1 MMNKFFRTLP
11 IALLMLFVGTA
22 FAGHHKENDVA
33 QAFTQIVGQTEAEQA
48 ALKVMYEFMASF
60 NSRDVARWADTL
72 LFPHI
77 RVASGGVKLN
87 PTKSGFIAE
96 TDLEEFARI
105 NNWHHSEWNSIETV
119 QADSEKVHFKVRFTR
134 FNPAGEA
141 YVAFNSLYV
150 LQKTDQGWGIRG
162 RSSFAP

>member
-11 IALLMLFVGTA
+11 VALLMLFA
-22 FAGHHKENDVA
+22 SAAIAGHHTEDEA
-33 QAFTQIVGQTEAEQA
+33 APTFTQIVGQTEAEQA

-60 NSRDVARWADTL
+60 NARDVARWADTL

-77 RVASGGVKLN
+77 RVASGGVTVN
-87 PTKSGFIAE
+87 QTKSGFIAE
-96 TDLEEFARI
+96 TDLQEFARI
-105 NNWHHSEWNSIETV
+105 NNWHHSEWNSIETI

-134 FNPAGEA
+134 FNPVGEA
-141 YVAFNSLYV
+141 YVSFNSLYV

>member
-77 RVASGGVKLN
+77 RVASGGVKVN

>member
-1 MMNKFFRTLP
+1 MNNFFRTLP
-11 IALLMLFVGTA
+11 AALLILSA
-22 FAGHHKENDVA
+22 SAAIADHHKENDGA
-33 QAFTQIVGQTEAEQA
+33 QAFTQIVGQTESEQA

-60 NSRDVARWADTL
+60 NSRDIGRWADTL

-77 RVASGGVKLN
+77 RMASGGVKVN
-87 PTKSGFIAE
+87 PTKIGFIAE
-96 TDLEEFARI
+96 TDLQEFARI

-119 QADSEKVHFKVRFTR
+119 QADLEKVHFKVRFTR
-134 FNPAGEA
+134 YNPAGEA
-141 YVAFNSLYV
+141 YVSFKSLYV

>member
-1 MMNKFFRTLP
+1 MNKFCH
-11 IALLMLFVGTA
+11 IVSVALLIVLSSA
-22 FAGHHKENDVA
+22 AIAGHHKEHDA
-33 QAFTQIVGQTEAEQA
+33 APAFSQIVGQSEAEQA
-48 ALKVMYEFMASF
+48 AVKVMYEFMESF
-60 NSRDVARWADTL
+60 NARDVARWADTL

-77 RVASGGVKLN
+77 RVASGSVTVN

-96 TDLEEFARI
+96 TDLQEFARV
-105 NNWHHSEWNSIETV
+105 NNWHHSEWNSIETI
-119 QADSEKVHFKVRFTR
+119 QADSAKVHFKVRFTR

-141 YVAFNSLYV
+141 YVSFNSLYV

>member
-1 MMNKFFRTLP
+1 MMNKFFSALSV
-11 IALLMLFVGTA
+11 ALLTLVVSTVH
-22 FAGHHKENDVA
+22 AGHHKEA
-33 QAFTQIVGQTEAEQA
+33 ETKPTFTQIVGQTEAEQA

-77 RVASGGVKLN
+77 RVASGGVTVN
-87 PTKSGFIAE
+87 PTKSGFVAE

-105 NNWHHSEWNSIETV
+105 NNWHHSEWNSIETI

-134 FNPAGEA
+134 FNPAGQA
-141 YVAFNSLYV
+141 YVSFNSLYV

>member
-1 MMNKFFRTLP
+1 MNKFFRTLP
-11 IALLMLFVGTA
+11 VALLMLCA
-22 FAGHHKENDVA
+22 SAAIAGHHKENEAVPT
-33 QAFTQIVGQTEAEQA
+33 FTQIVGQTEAEQA

-60 NSRDVARWADTL
+60 NARDVARWADTL

-77 RVASGGVKLN
+77 RVASGGVTVN

-96 TDLEEFARI
+96 TDLQEFARI
-105 NNWHHSEWNSIETV
+105 NNWHHSEWNSIETI

-134 FNPAGEA
+134 FNPVGEA
-141 YVAFNSLYV
+141 YVSFNSLYV

>member
-1 MMNKFFRTLP
+1 MNKFLRTLTV
-11 IALLMLFVGTA
+11 ALLMLFA
-22 FAGHHKENDVA
+22 SADIAGHHKENEA
-33 QAFTQIVGQTEAEQA
+33 APTFTQIVGQTEAEQA

-60 NSRDVARWADTL
+60 NARDVARWADTL

-77 RVASGGVKLN
+77 RVASGGVTVN

-96 TDLEEFARI
+96 TDLQEFARI
-105 NNWHHSEWNSIETV
+105 NNWHHSEWNSIETI

-134 FNPAGEA
+134 FNPVGEA
-141 YVAFNSLYV
+141 YVSFNSLYV

>member
-11 IALLMLFVGTA
+11 VALLMLFA
-22 FAGHHKENDVA
+22 SAAIAGHHTEDDA
-33 QAFTQIVGQTEAEQA
+33 APTFTQIVGQTEAEQA

-77 RVASGGVKLN
+77 RVASGGVTVN
-87 PTKSGFIAE
+87 QTKSGFIAE
-96 TDLEEFARI
+96 TDLQEFARI
-105 NNWHHSEWNSIETV
+105 NNWHHSEWNSIETI

-141 YVAFNSLYV
+141 YVSFNSLYV

>member
-11 IALLMLFVGTA
+11 IALLMLFAGTA
-22 FAGHHKENDVA
+22 FADHHKENDVA

-77 RVASGGVKLN
+77 RVASGGVKVN

>member
-1 MMNKFFRTLP
+1 MNNFFRTLP
-11 IALLMLFVGTA
+11 VALLMLSA
-22 FAGHHKENDVA
+22 SAAIADHHKENDVA
-33 QAFTQIVGQTEAEQA
+33 RAFTQMVGQTESEKA

-77 RVASGGVKLN
+77 RVASGGVKVNL
-87 PTKSGFIAE
+87 TKSGFIAE
-96 TDLEEFARI
+96 TDLQEFARI

-119 QADSEKVHFKVRFTR
+119 QDDSEKVHFKVRFTR

-141 YVAFNSLYV
+141 YVSFNSLYI
-150 LQKTDQGWGIRG
+150 LQKTDQGWGVRG

>member
-11 IALLMLFVGTA
+11 VALLMLFA
-22 FAGHHKENDVA
+22 SAAIAGHHTEDEA
-33 QAFTQIVGQTEAEQA
+33 APTFTQIVGQTEAEQA

-60 NSRDVARWADTL
+60 NARDVARWADTL

-77 RVASGGVKLN
+77 RVASGGVTVN

-96 TDLEEFARI
+96 TDLQEFARI
-105 NNWHHSEWNSIETV
+105 NNWHHSEWNSIETI

-134 FNPAGEA
+134 FNPVGEA
-141 YVAFNSLYV
+141 YVSFNSLYV

>member
-1 MMNKFFRTLP
+1 MNKFFRTLP
-11 IALLMLFVGTA
+11 VALLMLCA
-22 FAGHHKENDVA
+22 SAAIAGHHKENEA
-33 QAFTQIVGQTEAEQA
+33 APTFTQIVGQTEAEQA

-60 NSRDVARWADTL
+60 NARDVARWADTL

-77 RVASGGVKLN
+77 RVASGGVTVN

-96 TDLEEFARI
+96 TDLQEFARI
-105 NNWHHSEWNSIETV
+105 NNWHHSEWNSIETI

-134 FNPAGEA
+134 FNPVGEA
-141 YVAFNSLYV
+141 YVSFNSLYV